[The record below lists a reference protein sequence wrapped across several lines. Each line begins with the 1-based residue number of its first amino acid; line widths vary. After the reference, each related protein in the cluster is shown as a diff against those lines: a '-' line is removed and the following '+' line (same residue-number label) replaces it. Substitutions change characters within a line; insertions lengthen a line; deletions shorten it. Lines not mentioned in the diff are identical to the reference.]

1 MKKIL
6 AAIIVALL
14 LGGTA
19 FAFSYWDNTEVTDS
33 VSLTAGE
40 GVTLSITDPSSTDTL
55 VPAGAILKAGDT
67 YSIELS
73 YTVSLDQTAL
83 TALDLSVVAD
93 TVAIGGNTTL
103 GTNYVNVSITAP
115 ATINGD
121 APATVTVTITLDEP
135 LEADYA
141 AVANGTISFNLTFTA
156 E

>member
-19 FAFSYWDNTEVTDS
+19 FAFSYWDNTEATDS

-40 GVTLSITDPSSTDTL
+40 GVTLSIDDPSSTDTL
-55 VPAGAILKAGDT
+55 VPTGAILKSGDT
-67 YSIELS
+67 YSIVLS
-73 YTVSLDQTAL
+73 YTVELDQIASA
-83 TALDLSVVAD
+83 ALDLSVVVD
-93 TVAIGGNTTL
+93 TKAIDDNTTL
-103 GTNYVNVSITAP
+103 GTDYVNVVIGGDT
-115 ATINGD
+115 TVNGD
-121 APATVTVTITLDEP
+121 APATVTVTITLNEP
-135 LEADYA
+135 IEADYA